1 MQMMHFVIWYHYLRW
16 CFVYTMSWWL
26 FELTCSNQ
34 IRFVGVYGL
43 DWNAL
48 FRVDKIVEKNQINEC
63 IMQVPGHTNRYV
75 STQVFIYDE
84 QYLKWVSFLE

>member
-1 MQMMHFVIWYHYLRW
+1 
-16 CFVYTMSWWL
+16 MSWWL

-84 QYLKWVSFLE
+84 QYLKCVSFLE

>member
-1 MQMMHFVIWYHYLRW
+1 
-16 CFVYTMSWWL
+16 MSWWL

-48 FRVDKIVEKNQINEC
+48 FRVDKIVEKNQTNEC
-63 IMQVPGHTNRYV
+63 IMQVPGHTNRYA